1 MGAMPPAVIDMQRAD
16 DARDVVHRA
25 VQALAEGKLVAFPTE
40 TVYGVAASARCADA
54 VERVITATKRPADW
68 PLTLAVKS
76 YEDALDYVPDMSPL
90 ASRLA
95 RRCWPG
101 PVTLV
106 LDVTHP
112 DSLLNALPSQVR
124 ERVAPQGAMRMR
136 APAHAL
142 LHDVQRMLVGPVVLA
157 GIRRRVNE
165 EAVLAADVTDVLG
178 DEVQLVL
185 DDGRCRY
192 GQPSTVVRV
201 NNGQMSIVRAGVF
214 SESTLRR
221 LSRVV
226 ILLVCT
232 GNTCRSPMA
241 EALARK
247 LLSEKLGCSIDQVE
261 ERGVAVISAGLSAM
275 LGGRAAPEAI
285 ATMAREGLDL
295 ASHVSQPLTEQ
306 LVHNADVLL
315 AMTRAHREAI
325 VSQWPEAGGRVH
337 LLMPDGSDV
346 GDPIGCPAEVYES
359 CAAQLKQGLA
369 HWVASLEI

>member
-1 MGAMPPAVIDMQRAD
+1 MPPFVIDMQRTE

-40 TVYGVAASARCADA
+40 TVYGVAASARCPEA
-54 VERVITATKRPADW
+54 VERVIRATKRPADS

-76 YEDALDYVPDMSPL
+76 ADDALDYVPNMSPL

-106 LDVTHP
+106 LDANHP
-112 DSLLNALPSQVR
+112 DSLLNALPSSVR
-124 ERVAPQGAMRMR
+124 KRVAPAGAVRMR

-142 LHDVQRMLVGPVVLA
+142 IQDVQRMLVGPIVLA
-157 GIRRRVNE
+157 GMRRSGDV
-165 EAVLAADVTDVLG
+165 EAITAAEVTDFLG
-178 DEVQLVL
+178 DEVQMVL

-201 NNGQMSIVRAGVF
+201 TNGQMTINRAGVF
-214 SESTLRR
+214 SEPTLRR

-241 EALARK
+241 EALTRK
-247 LLSEKLGCSIDQVE
+247 LLAERLGCSVEQVE
-261 ERGVAVISAGLSAM
+261 EHGVAVMSAGLSAM
-275 LGGRAAPEAI
+275 FGGRAAPEAV
-285 ATMAREGLDL
+285 ATMAGEGLDL

-306 LVHNADVLL
+306 LVRNADVLL
-315 AMTRAHREAI
+315 AMTRAHRDAI
-325 VSQWPEAGGRVH
+325 VSQWPEAAGRAH
-337 LLMPDGSDV
+337 LLMKSGQDV
-346 GDPIGCPAEVYES
+346 ADPIGSPAEMYER
-359 CAAQLKQGLA
+359 CAAQLKTGLA
-369 HWVASLEI
+369 PWVESLEI

>member
-1 MGAMPPAVIDMQRAD
+1 MPPFVIDMQRTE

-40 TVYGVAASARCADA
+40 TVYGVAASARCPDA
-54 VERVITATKRPADW
+54 VERVIKFTKRRADW

-76 YEDALDYVPDMSPL
+76 ADDALDYVPNMSPL

-106 LDVTHP
+106 LDADHP
-112 DSLLNALPSQVR
+112 DSLLNALPGEVR
-124 ERVAPQGAMRMR
+124 ARVAPAGAVRLR

-142 LHDVQRMLVGPVVLA
+142 IQDVQRMLVGPTVLA
-157 GIRRRVNE
+157 GVRRDGDQ
-165 EAVLAADVTDVLG
+165 EALTAADVTGVLG

-192 GQPSTVVRV
+192 GQPSTVIRV
-201 NNGQMSIVRAGVF
+201 TNGRMSIVRPGVF

-241 EALARK
+241 EALTRK
-247 LLSEKLGCSIDQVE
+247 LLAERLGCGVDQVE
-261 ERGVAVISAGLSAM
+261 ERGVAVVSAGLSAM
-275 LGGRAAPEAI
+275 FGSRAAPEAV
-285 ATMAREGLDL
+285 ATMAQEGLDL

-306 LVHNADVLL
+306 LVRNADMVL

-325 VSQWPEAGGRVH
+325 VMQWPDVASRAH
-337 LLMPDGSDV
+337 LVMRDGQDIS
-346 GDPIGCPAEVYES
+346 DPIGCPAEMYER
-359 CAAQLKQGLA
+359 CAVQLKSGLA
-369 HWVASLEI
+369 PWVESLEI

>member
-1 MGAMPPAVIDMQRAD
+1 MPPFVIDMQRTE

-40 TVYGVAASARCADA
+40 TLYGVAASARCPAA
-54 VERVITATKRPADW
+54 VERVIAATKRPTDW

-76 YEDALDYVPDMSPL
+76 ADDALDYVPNMSPL

-106 LDVTHP
+106 LDADHP
-112 DSLLNALPSQVR
+112 DSLLNALPSVVR
-124 ERVAPQGAMRMR
+124 ERVAPAGAVRMR
-136 APAHAL
+136 APAHRL
-142 LHDVQRMLVGPVVLA
+142 LQDVQRMLVGPIVLA
-157 GIRRRVNE
+157 GVRRNVDQ
-165 EAVLAADVTDVLG
+165 EAVTAADVTEFLG

-201 NNGQMSIVRAGVF
+201 TNGRMSIVRQGVF

-241 EALARK
+241 EALTRK
-247 LLSEKLGCSIDQVE
+247 LLAERLGCGVEQVE
-261 ERGVAVISAGLSAM
+261 ERGVAVMSAGLSAM
-275 LGGRAAPEAI
+275 FGGRAAPEAI

-306 LVHNADVLL
+306 LVRNADVVL
-315 AMTRAHREAI
+315 AMTRSHRDAI
-325 VSQWPEAGGRVH
+325 VSQWPDVAGRAH
-337 LLMPDGSDV
+337 LLMRDGDDV
-346 GDPIGCPAEVYES
+346 ADPIGCPVEMYER
-359 CAAQLKQGLA
+359 CAAQLKSGLA
-369 HWVASLEI
+369 PWVESLEI

>member
-1 MGAMPPAVIDMQRAD
+1 MPPIVIDMQRAE

-54 VERVITATKRPADW
+54 VERVIAATRRPSEW

-76 YEDALDYVPDMSPL
+76 HDDALDYVPDMSPL
-90 ASRLA
+90 AGRLA

-106 LDVTHP
+106 LDATHP
-112 DSLLNALPSQVR
+112 DSLMNFLPAAVVA
-124 ERVAPQGAMRMR
+124 RVAPAGALRMR
-136 APAHAL
+136 APAHTL
-142 LHDVQRMLVGPVVLA
+142 IQDVQRMLVGPIVLA
-157 GIRRRVNE
+157 GVRRNIHH
-165 EAVLAADVTDVLG
+165 EAVTAAEVTEFLG
-178 DEVQLVL
+178 DQTQLVL

-201 NNGQMSIVRAGVF
+201 ANGEMSIVRAGVF
-214 SESTLRR
+214 SEPTLRR

-241 EALARK
+241 EALTRK
-247 LLSEKLGCSIDQVE
+247 LFAERLGCGVEQVE
-261 ERGVAVISAGLSAM
+261 ERGVAVLSAGLSAM
-275 LGGRAAPEAI
+275 LGGRAAPEAV

-295 ASHVSQPLTEQ
+295 ASHVSQPLNEQ
-306 LVHNADVLL
+306 LVQNADLLL
-315 AMTRAHREAI
+315 AMTRAHRDAI
-325 VSQWPEAGGRVH
+325 IAQWPAASGRVH
-337 LLMPDGSDV
+337 LLMQDGLDV
-346 GDPIGCPAEVYES
+346 ADPIGCPAEMYER
-359 CAAQLKQGLA
+359 CALQLKAGLA
-369 HWVASLEI
+369 PWVESLEI